1 MTNRNGNLLVLL
13 VIVMFVIM
21 LAVWMTGC
29 SLLSLKPQLLSPPGA
44 PSSPPGAGG
53 ALGEDNVI
61 VQIVGSLGTVVSLI
75 LYRTLWY
82 KKRSK

>member
-1 MTNRNGNLLVLL
+1 MTYRTGNLLVLL

-21 LAVWMTGC
+21 LAIWMTGC

-44 PSSPPGAGG
+44 SPVPTGSGG

-75 LYRTLWY
+75 VYRTLWY
-82 KKRSK
+82 RKKK